1 MVAALSLTVAIAG
14 YGLLQPGR
22 SGPFPRDADIA
33 IHEHLL
39 VPAQSIL
46 APQDPPRPDGVPPK
60 GDRPKGDRP
69 NGDRANNDKPN
80 GSIVTV
86 LTEPVGGA
94 WAAMGA
100 DMASVLDDG
109 EALRVLPIIGKGSVQ
124 NLIDIL
130 RMRNVDAGFV
140 LTDALPFV
148 KTEYGIDNLEQHVRY
163 IMKVFNSEV
172 HIVARSEITSI
183 RDLEGKKVFAE
194 RDTSYFAARN
204 IFNRLHIKAD
214 IDFRTDGALGLQ
226 KLLNGEADAWI
237 VSVGK
242 VAPMIASIG
251 NDAGL
256 FHLVPIPYDKALQDA
271 YLPSS
276 LTGADYPNLIAPGAT
291 VDTLA
296 SSALLMV
303 YNWPPGSERYNRVA
317 KLVDALFSRIEQL
330 QQPPRHPKWREA
342 AIAATLPGLQRF
354 KAAEDWLRLEG
365 EMADADLHASVA
377 RRLLAAPAPGQRDLY
392 RELLQLRSVNN
403 R

>member
-1 MVAALSLTVAIAG
+1 VV
-14 YGLLQPGR
+14 
-22 SGPFPRDADIA
+22 DD
-33 IHEHLL
+33 HLL
-39 VPAQSIL
+39 VPAQAIF
-46 APQDPPRPDGVPPK
+46 APQDQLRPDGIAPK
-60 GDRPKGDRP
+60 GDKP
-69 NGDRANNDKPN
+69 NGDKANNDKAN
-80 GSIVTV
+80 SGIVTV

-94 WAAMGA
+94 FAAMGG
-100 DMASVLDDG
+100 DMASVLGNG
-109 EALRVLPIIGKGSVQ
+109 EALRVLPVIGKGSVQ

-148 KTEYGIDNLEQHVRY
+148 KAEYGIANLEHHVRY
-163 IMKVFNSEV
+163 IMKVFNAEV

-204 IFNRLHIKAD
+204 IFNRFHIKAD
-214 IDFRTDGALGLQ
+214 IDFKTDGALGLQ
-226 KLLNGEADAWI
+226 KLLDGEADAWI
-237 VSVGK
+237 ASVGK
-242 VAPMIASIG
+242 IAPMIGSIR

-271 YLPSS
+271 YLPSF
-276 LTGADYPNLIAPGAT
+276 LTAADYPNLIAPGAT

-296 SSALLMV
+296 SSAVLMV
-303 YNWPPGSERYNRVA
+303 YNWPPGTERYNRVA

-330 QQPPRHPKWREA
+330 QRPPRHPKWLEA

-354 KAAEDWLRLEG
+354 KAAEDWLSLAG
-365 EMADADLHASVA
+365 QTTDADLHASAVA
-377 RRLLAAPAPGQRDLY
+377 RRLLAAPAPGEKDLY
-392 RELLQLRSVNN
+392 TELLQLRGVNN

>member
-1 MVAALSLTVAIAG
+1 LSLTVAVAG
-14 YGLLQPGR
+14 DGLVQPGR

-33 IHEHLL
+33 VDDHLL
-39 VPAQSIL
+39 VPAQSIF
-46 APQDPPRPDGVPPK
+46 APQDQPRPDGVPPK
-60 GDRPKGDRP
+60 GDKP
-69 NGDRANNDKPN
+69 NGDRANTDKASNDKTN
-80 GSIVTV
+80 SGIVTV

-140 LTDALPFV
+140 LTDALAFV
-148 KTEYGIDNLEQHVRY
+148 KTEYGITDLAQHVRY
-163 IMKVFNSEV
+163 ITKVFNSEV

-204 IFNRLHIKAD
+204 IFNRLHVKAD
-214 IDFRTDGALGLQ
+214 IDFRTDGSLGLQ
-226 KLLNGEADAWI
+226 RLLDGEADAWI

-242 VAPMIASIG
+242 VAPMIGSIR

-256 FHLVPIPYDKALQDA
+256 FHLVPIPYDRALQDD
-271 YLPSS
+271 YLPSF
-276 LTGADYPNLIAPGAT
+276 LTAADYPNLIAPGAA

-296 SSALLMV
+296 SSAVLMV
-303 YNWPPGSERYNRVA
+303 YNWPPGTERYNRVA
-317 KLVDALFSRIEQL
+317 KLVDALFGKIKQL

-342 AIAATLPGLQRF
+342 AIAATVPGLQRF
-354 KAAEDWLRLEG
+354 KAAEDWLRRAG
-365 EMADADLHASVA
+365 ETADADLHASVA
-377 RRLLAAPAPGQRDLY
+377 RKLMAAPGAGQKDLY
-392 RELLQLRSVNN
+392 REFLQLRSVNN